1 MAAPAPFARC
11 DVLIVR
17 RHRRWA
23 WGSREGEEVGEV
35 IVVEVEA
42 EAEAEQEVAEVE
54 RLGGARGL
62 EALEA

>member
-1 MAAPAPFARC
+1 M
-11 DVLIVR
+11 
-17 RHRRWA
+17 
-23 WGSREGEEVGEV
+23 